1 MMSRQL
7 GLKQLMKVEEHE
19 DQVGHLLLLPM
30 TASKFQI
37 KGTLKEHKSKKEN
50 IEEKPDV
57 NTRKPIVKCNKLIV
71 YDGTNTRLHD
81 DSYNGG
87 CTMPGSKGYSRL
99 QTARRGKP
107 YKGTPMGRSVSPR
120 NLGNLNNAPGYLQIE
135 EVEEQQYV
143 SNIIHDAEISV
154 DNEVKYEDWCAVQGL
169 MDISSGSPDKNEEC
183 VSDEKLQ
190 KQITS
195 LNITLDLIHDFV
207 QKNFISEEYKRNII
221 LRKLYAI
228 CGHIEESDKKKSAEK
243 TELIKSTEKKETEK
257 LEGGIVNEG
266 KTNSAENMEL
276 VKSTEKKE
284 TEKLEGGIVNEGK
297 INSSENMELV
307 KSTEKKE
314 TEKLEGGIV
323 NEGKTNSAEN
333 MELVKSTEK
342 KETEKLE
349 GGIVNE
355 GKTNSSE
362 NMELVKSTEKKET
375 EKLEGGI
382 VNEGKTNS
390 AENMELIKST
400 EKKQT
405 EKLEGGIV
413 NEGKTNSAENMELI
427 KSTEKKETEKLEAG
441 IVNEG
446 NTKSTEKTEL
456 VKSTEK
462 IESDKLEG
470 GILKEIVNP
479 SPKKKDTK
487 VSPIKEISQKQ
498 KENVKVP
505 KNVAFT
511 DKEEVYELHV
521 ETEDNVCSNA
531 TYSVLNEDDIPLSQ
545 IQQAAAEIVM
555 HDDMDDIPLSQIKTG
570 DRMVRYRENLEI
582 DTESDE
588 FSTSNTDENQEQTEV
603 VEEILQELNRTLE
616 EAEMECQIEKA
627 EVVTFNSGN
636 GGTGVSESFE
646 GVSQSDVSSV
656 KRGETVT
663 VQSTVTDEK
672 G

>member
-1 MMSRQL
+1 MNFTNFTNVFHFYICRAVKLLAIEKKLGQQKENQVKRDNDEQATRTQTTDEGRGTRRSSRTSAI
-7 GLKQLMKVEEHE
+7 VAR
-19 DQVGHLLLLPM
+19 DSM
-30 TASKFQI
+30 TASKFQM
-37 KGTLKEHKSKKEN
+37 KGTLKECKSKKEK
-50 IEEKPDV
+50 IEEKPDI

-71 YDGTNTRLHD
+71 YDGTNTTLHD
-81 DSYNGG
+81 DSYYGG

-120 NLGNLNNAPGYLQIE
+120 NLGNLHNAPGYFQIE
-135 EVEEQQYV
+135 EVEEQQYA
-143 SNIIHDAEISV
+143 SNIIHDVEISV
-154 DNEVKYEDWCAVQGL
+154 DNEVKYEDWCAAQGL
-169 MDISSGSPDKNEEC
+169 IDLSSGSPDKKEEC

-190 KQITS
+190 KQIAS

-207 QKNFISEEYKRNII
+207 QKNFISEEYERNII
-221 LRKLYAI
+221 LCKLYAI

-257 LEGGIVNEG
+257 LEAGFVNEGNTKSAKKVELIKSTEKEETEKLEAGIVNEG
-266 KTNSAENMEL
+266 NT
-276 VKSTEKKE
+276 KSVEK
-284 TEKLEGGIVNEGK
+284 V
-297 INSSENMELV
+297 ELV

-349 GGIVNE
+349 AGIVNKGNTKSAE
-355 GKTNSSE
+355 KV
-362 NMELVKSTEKKET
+362 ELVKS
-375 EKLEGGI
+375 
-382 VNEGKTNS
+382 N
-390 AENMELIKST
+390 
-400 EKKQT
+400 
-405 EKLEGGIV
+405 
-413 NEGKTNSAENMELI
+413 
-427 KSTEKKETEKLEAG
+427 
-441 IVNEG
+441 
-446 NTKSTEKTEL
+446 
-456 VKSTEK
+456 EK

-470 GILKEIVNP
+470 GILKEIIRP

-505 KNVAFT
+505 KNVTFT

-521 ETEDNVCSNA
+521 ETEDDVSSNA
-531 TYSVLNEDDIPLSQ
+531 TDSVLNEDDIPLSQ

-656 KRGETVT
+656 KRGEAVT
-663 VQSTVTDEK
+663 VQSTATDEK

>member
-1 MMSRQL
+1 M
-7 GLKQLMKVEEHE
+7 
-19 DQVGHLLLLPM
+19 
-30 TASKFQI
+30 
-37 KGTLKEHKSKKEN
+37 KGTLKERKSKKKN

-71 YDGTNTRLHD
+71 YDGTNTTLHD
-81 DSYNGG
+81 DSYYGG

-99 QTARRGKP
+99 QTAHRGKP

-120 NLGNLNNAPGYLQIE
+120 NLGNLHNAPGYLQIE
-135 EVEEQQYV
+135 KVEEQQYA

-154 DNEVKYEDWCAVQGL
+154 DNEVKYEDWCAAQGL
-169 MDISSGSPDKNEEC
+169 IDLSSGSPDKKKEC

-190 KQITS
+190 KQIAS

-207 QKNFISEEYKRNII
+207 QNNFISEEYERNNI
-221 LRKLYAI
+221 LHKLYAI

-243 TELIKSTEKKETEK
+243 MELIKSTEKKETET
-257 LEGGIVNEG
+257 LEAGFVNEG
-266 KTNSAENMEL
+266 NTKSAEK
-276 VKSTEKKE
+276 V
-284 TEKLEGGIVNEGK
+284 
-297 INSSENMELV
+297 
-307 KSTEKKE
+307 
-314 TEKLEGGIV
+314 
-323 NEGKTNSAEN
+323 
-333 MELVKSTEK
+333 
-342 KETEKLE
+342 
-349 GGIVNE
+349 
-355 GKTNSSE
+355 
-362 NMELVKSTEKKET
+362 
-375 EKLEGGI
+375 
-382 VNEGKTNS
+382 
-390 AENMELIKST
+390 ELIKST
-400 EKKQT
+400 EKKET

-441 IVNEG
+441 IVNKV
-446 NTKSTEKTEL
+446 NTKSAEKVEL
-456 VKSTEK
+456 IKSNEK

-470 GILKEIVNP
+470 GILKEIVKP

-505 KNVAFT
+505 KNVTFT
-511 DKEEVYELHV
+511 DKEEVSELHV
-521 ETEDNVCSNA
+521 ETEDDVCSNA
-531 TYSVLNEDDIPLSQ
+531 TDSVLNEDDIPLSQ
-545 IQQAAAEIVM
+545 IQQAPAETVM

-570 DRMVRYRENLEI
+570 DQMVRYRENLEI

-588 FSTSNTDENQEQTEV
+588 FSTSNTNENQEQTEV
-603 VEEILQELNRTLE
+603 VEEILQELNRILE
-616 EAEMECQIEKA
+616 EAEMEHQIEKA

>member
-1 MMSRQL
+1 
-7 GLKQLMKVEEHE
+7 
-19 DQVGHLLLLPM
+19 M
-30 TASKFQI
+30 TASKFQM
-37 KGTLKEHKSKKEN
+37 KGTLKECKSKKEN
-50 IEEKPDV
+50 IEEKSDV

-71 YDGTNTRLHD
+71 YDGTNTRLHGD
-81 DSYNGG
+81 LYYGA
-87 CTMPGSKGYSRL
+87 CK
-99 QTARRGKP
+99 GKP
-107 YKGTPMGRSVSPR
+107 YKGTPMGRSVSQR
-120 NLGNLNNAPGYLQIE
+120 NLGNLHNAPGYLQIE

-154 DNEVKYEDWCAVQGL
+154 DNEVKYEDWCAAQGL
-169 MDISSGSPDKNEEC
+169 IDLSSGSPDKNEEC

-190 KQITS
+190 KQIAS

-207 QKNFISEEYKRNII
+207 QKNFISEEYERNII
-221 LRKLYAI
+221 LCKLYAI
-228 CGHIEESDKKKSAEK
+228 CEHIEESDKKKSAEK

-257 LEGGIVNEG
+257 LEGGIVSEG
-266 KTNSAENMEL
+266 KTNSTENMEL
-276 VKSTEKKE
+276 IKSTEKKESEKLEASIVNKGNTKSAEKVKLIKSTEKKE
-284 TEKLEGGIVNEGK
+284 TEKLEGGIVNEG
-297 INSSENMELV
+297 N
-307 KSTEKKE
+307 
-314 TEKLEGGIV
+314 
-323 NEGKTNSAEN
+323 
-333 MELVKSTEK
+333 
-342 KETEKLE
+342 
-349 GGIVNE
+349 
-355 GKTNSSE
+355 
-362 NMELVKSTEKKET
+362 
-375 EKLEGGI
+375 
-382 VNEGKTNS
+382 
-390 AENMELIKST
+390 
-400 EKKQT
+400 
-405 EKLEGGIV
+405 
-413 NEGKTNSAENMELI
+413 TNSAENMELI
-427 KSTEKKETEKLEAG
+427 KSTEKKETEKLEGG

-446 NTKSTEKTEL
+446 NTKSTEKTEP

-470 GILKEIVNP
+470 GILKEIINP

-498 KENVKVP
+498 KQNVKVP
-505 KNVAFT
+505 KNVTFT

-521 ETEDNVCSNA
+521 ETEDDVCSNA
-531 TYSVLNEDDIPLSQ
+531 TDSVLNEDDIPLSQ

-570 DRMVRYRENLEI
+570 DRMVRYRENLEK

-588 FSTSNTDENQEQTEV
+588 FSTSNTNENQEQTEV

-656 KRGETVT
+656 KRGETVK